1 LPKKDRTNFIHYKII
16 RDTYCDVLT
25 NEANILQVLQWVL
38 QVTTIVD
45 ETIAWNTAN
54 KILTMLFGKER
65 GKHKNENTI
74 HINGIPRRS

>member
-1 LPKKDRTNFIHYKII
+1 M
-16 RDTYCDVLT
+16 LT
-25 NEANILQVLQWVL
+25 NEANILQVLRLVI

-54 KILTMLFGKER
+54 KILPMLFGKER
-65 GKHKNENTI
+65 GKYKNENTI

>member
-1 LPKKDRTNFIHYKII
+1 M
-16 RDTYCDVLT
+16 LT

-54 KILTMLFGKER
+54 KILPMLFGKER
-65 GKHKNENTI
+65 DKHKNENTI
-74 HINGIPRRS
+74 QTNDILRRS